1 MISLTMLLVALSG
14 TNSSATEPFPVPITI
29 KAGVPAPMSGELF
42 PDAEARKLF
51 LLLTERR
58 LRAEIAEAEVLALRE
73 AVKVAEGR
81 IRVLD
86 ATIAEGVAD
95 LEIQKA
101 KCPTWSEIH
110 FGFCGGPYMGY
121 NFTDQEVDAGVG
133 ITWGY
138 RF

>member
-58 LRAEIAEAEVLALRE
+58 LRAEIAEAEILALRE

-95 LEIQKA
+95 LEIEKA
-101 KCPTWSEIH
+101 SCPGWFEQH
-110 FGFCGGPYMGY
+110 VGFCGGLYGGY
-121 NFTDQEVDAGVG
+121 SLSEKTVDAGLGVVYG
-133 ITWGY
+133 FKW
-138 RF
+138 